1 MNMDK
6 ETYRQVVN
14 ALAVIG
20 LTLEHADYL
29 FDNDSKAMKQVDEAL
44 LLAGIDAPMLR
55 NRQVDRILEDT
66 VAFNANAFENMTSE
80 PEPTGVTEDHAN
92 MVEIMDMIEGEFDDT
107 HTEEE
112 YLAEKGTDDWVKHL
126 EQQGANPFKQHSLDQ
141 RGPTDVAGQLHH
153 RRRSDRR
160 KFRPHEDGWD
170 NRSACGYDRRT
181 ARRRRPSR
189 PRDDDRFLGR

>member
-1 MNMDK
+1 MDN

-66 VAFNANAFENMTSE
+66 VAFNANAFENMISE

-112 YLAEKGTDDWVKHL
+112 HLAEMELDRSFMRPHEMGTDDWVKHL

-141 RGPTDVAGQLHH
+141 RHERRSFEERRSGDNRRWTGRNGGD
-153 RRRSDRR
+153 RRRD
-160 KFRPHEDGWD
+160 FTPTHHGVDTCE
-170 NRSACGYDRRT
+170 YE
-181 ARRRRPSR
+181 
-189 PRDDDRFLGR
+189 

>member
-1 MNMDK
+1 MDK

-14 ALAVIG
+14 ALAVVG

-66 VAFNANAFENMTSE
+66 VAFNANAFENMISDVDNSFQR

-92 MVEIMDMIEGEFDDT
+92 MVEIMDMIEDELDEFDEAFVKLDDT
-107 HTEEE
+107 HTEDLGVEFNRELWAHTEE
-112 YLAEKGTDDWVKHL
+112 EHLAEKGTMEHRMRL
-126 EQQGANPFKQHSLDQ
+126 ERRSFEERRSGDNRRWTGRNGGD
-141 RGPTDVAGQLHH
+141 
-153 RRRSDRR
+153 RRRD
-160 KFRPHEDGWD
+160 FTPTHHGVDTCE
-170 NRSACGYDRRT
+170 YE
-181 ARRRRPSR
+181 
-189 PRDDDRFLGR
+189 

>member
-1 MNMDK
+1 MDK

-66 VAFNANAFENMTSE
+66 VAFNANAFENMISE

-112 YLAEKGTDDWVKHL
+112 HLAEKGTMEHQMRHERRSFEERRSGDNRRWTGRNGGD
-126 EQQGANPFKQHSLDQ
+126 
-141 RGPTDVAGQLHH
+141 
-153 RRRSDRR
+153 RRRD
-160 KFRPHEDGWD
+160 FTPTHHGVDTCE
-170 NRSACGYDRRT
+170 YE
-181 ARRRRPSR
+181 
-189 PRDDDRFLGR
+189 

>member
-1 MNMDK
+1 MDK

-66 VAFNANAFENMTSE
+66 VAFNANAFENMISE

-107 HTEEE
+107 QTEEE
-112 YLAEKGTDDWVKHL
+112 HLAEKGTDDWVAHL
-126 EQQGANPFKQHSLDQ
+126 ERQGANPFKQHALDQ
-141 RGPTDVAGQLHH
+141 RHERRSFEERRSGDNRRWTGRNGGD
-153 RRRSDRR
+153 RRRD
-160 KFRPHEDGWD
+160 FTPTHHGVDTCE
-170 NRSACGYDRRT
+170 YE
-181 ARRRRPSR
+181 
-189 PRDDDRFLGR
+189 

>member
-1 MNMDK
+1 M
-6 ETYRQVVN
+6 TQ
-14 ALAVIG
+14 
-20 LTLEHADYL
+20 H
-29 FDNDSKAMKQVDEAL
+29 
-44 LLAGIDAPMLR
+44 GIDHESVEEYIADHLPSSDGTWELVFFP
-55 NRQVDRILEDT
+55 ND
-66 VAFNANAFENMTSE
+66 E
-80 PEPTGVTEDHAN
+80 PEPTGVNEDHTN
-92 MVEIMDMIEGEFDDT
+92 MVAIMDMIEDEFDDT

>member
-1 MNMDK
+1 MCYIIDMDK

-66 VAFNANAFENMTSE
+66 VAFNANAFENMISE
-80 PEPTGVTEDHAN
+80 PEPTGVNEDHAN

-141 RGPTDVAGQLHH
+141 RHERRSFEERRSGDNRRWTGRNGGD
-153 RRRSDRR
+153 RRRD
-160 KFRPHEDGWD
+160 FTPTHHGVDTCE
-170 NRSACGYDRRT
+170 YE
-181 ARRRRPSR
+181 
-189 PRDDDRFLGR
+189 

>member
-44 LLAGIDAPMLR
+44 LLAGIDAPMR
-55 NRQVDRILEDT
+55 RDRQIDRIIEDT
-66 VAFNANAFENMTSE
+66 VAFNADAFENMISD
-80 PEPTGVTEDHAN
+80 PVT
-92 MVEIMDMIEGEFDDT
+92 DDT

-112 YLAEKGTDDWVKHL
+112 HVAEMTTVEHRMRL
-126 EQQGANPFKQHSLDQ
+126 ERRSFEERRSGDNRRWTGRNGGD
-141 RGPTDVAGQLHH
+141 
-153 RRRSDRR
+153 RRRD
-160 KFRPHEDGWD
+160 FTPTHHGVDTCE
-170 NRSACGYDRRT
+170 YE
-181 ARRRRPSR
+181 
-189 PRDDDRFLGR
+189 